1 MSFNNSSTEA
11 SFEVPIITMVKFE
24 DYTESKVALRVKKF
38 ELECKKDP
46 LLRHLRPVGARY
58 TSHERFKQ
66 YVIVHVM
73 EEYYE
78 IPFSSF
84 DEDNQDDEIYQDYQD
99 KVNAITHSIDKLRKQ
114 IQEADIESCIRTID

>member
-24 DYTESKVALRVKKF
+24 DYTESKVAIRVNKF
-38 ELECKKDP
+38 ESECRKDP

-58 TSHERFKQ
+58 TSHEGYKQ

-84 DEDNQDDEIYQDYQD
+84 DEDNQADEIYQDYHD
-99 KVNAITHSIDKLRKQ
+99 KVNAIIDSIDKLRKQ